1 MTAREI
7 ASWDPYDQNAS
18 ADWFD
23 PEWMFGITDGFDVVV
38 GNPPYGLLNKRQN
51 KTMGH
56 LVSAKEIQYYKT
68 SPVYTPAMGGMIN
81 VFRLFIVRSV
91 HLLNHNGIFSKFFP
105 LAFIADISCGNLR
118 KYLLKNYE
126 VLSIEA
132 FPERDDAKKRV
143 FEAVKMSVCILN
155 LLNQESTG
163 KFSMRI
169 HRDRFIDVENEK
181 VLLDVGDI
189 SLIDKSNH
197 TIPLLQ
203 QRDLNLIRKMY
214 RESSVR
220 MEDLGHCYTGE
231 IDLTANKKYL
241 TDDSECPV
249 MIKGAIIDKYLV
261 KRSMSQ
267 GEVKFLDSE
276 YYLEENRGVKSQH
289 HKHER
294 IVMQA
299 ITGVNEKIRLKMT
312 LIEKGIFCANSV
324 NYLVFRDEAAQAKY
338 ILALLNSSTL
348 NFIFSKS
355 STNSNVNGYEI
366 DNLPIILADEE
377 NQAYLAGL
385 VDQILA
391 QKDADLDADT
401 TALEKEIDQ
410 IVYSLYDLTRDEIAI
425 VETASDR

>member
-1 MTAREI
+1 MVI
-7 ASWDPYDQNAS
+7 
-18 ADWFD
+18 
-23 PEWMFGITDGFDVVV
+23 

-56 LVSAKEIQYYKT
+56 LASAKEIQYYRT
-68 SPVYTPAMGGMIN
+68 SPEYAPAMGGMIN
-81 VFRLFIVRSV
+81 VFRLFIVKSV
-91 HLLNHNGIFSKFFP
+91 HLLSHNGIFSQIFP
-105 LAFIADISCGNLR
+105 LAFIADVSCGNLR

-169 HRDRFIDVENEK
+169 HGDRFIDVENEK
-181 VLLDVGDI
+181 VLLDIGDI
-189 SLIDKSNH
+189 SLIDEANH
-197 TIPLLQ
+197 TIPLLHKG
-203 QRDLNLIRKMY
+203 DLNLIRKMY

-241 TDDSECPV
+241 TDDSECAV
-249 MIKGAIIDKYLV
+249 MIKGAIIDKYLI
-261 KRSMSQ
+261 KKSMSQ
-267 GEVKFLDSE
+267 GEVKFLDSK
-276 YYLEENRGVKSQH
+276 YYLEENRGVKGQH
-289 HKHER
+289 HKNDR

-299 ITGVNEKIRLKMT
+299 ITGVNENIRLKMT

-377 NQAYLAGL
+377 NQAYLASL

-391 QKDADLDADT
+391 QKDANPDADT
-401 TALEKEIDQ
+401 TVLENEIDQ
-410 IVYSLYDLTRDEIAI
+410 IVYSLYDLTPEEIAI
-425 VETASDR
+425 VEENTV